1 MSRTEPCCTTC
12 GEAARARIAFERQA
26 LADLAELK
34 TEMHL
39 LLGDGQPGR
48 IQTLERR
55 VERHEAL
62 VQRAAGIGALAGFMT
77 TMLHVLFDYLKARL

>member
-1 MSRTEPCCTTC
+1 MPRREACCASC
-12 GEAARARIAFERQA
+12 GEAARARAGFERQA

-34 TEMHL
+34 TQMRA

-48 IQTLERR
+48 LQVLERR

-62 VQRAAGIGALAGFMT
+62 VQRAAGVGALAGFLT
-77 TMLHVLFDYLKARL
+77 TMIHVVIDYMKGRL